1 MDSDACDAVF
11 VPSIANVGRRRGFCT
26 KFQALP
32 DLVANTFADQRIEVL
47 SCLLNEVDEHKSM
60 KDALIELATQR
71 YTGPREAKR
80 AWKAAAR
87 AQEQAERAA
96 TLRQTRALSQLEAAR
111 AAARRPEDAPLAI
124 LLAAHP
130 YLAHDAFMGGALTD
144 LLESMNAVV
153 LFADEADRERSLQA
167 SFDFSDTLPWIVN
180 REIIGAITQLH
191 HRVDGIV
198 LVSAFP
204 CGPDS
209 MTDDA
214 IVRCIQG
221 KPVLNLTIDAQS
233 LCLAG
238 RRRELHRHPA
248 LPEER
253 GWAAPRDEK
262 RDAVNPRTTDGDRE
276 VRARVVV
283 GTRRGPSSC
292 CPPCRRSPRQRE
304 RHARTRV
311 AFFRY
316 SYYDIAFKFF
326 VEHVLEADFV
336 ALPKPTKR
344 TIELGSRHSSDMVCA
359 PFKHI
364 LGDYI
369 EALELGAD
377 VLVQFAGPCRLGY
390 YGELQQSIMRD
401 LGYEFDMLNFAMLTG
416 KPLTEYISV
425 CKKKVN
431 PDLSVPHGV
440 RNMLAVFK
448 MIEHLDEVNDFYLA
462 NAGFEAEPG
471 SFERAREAYFA
482 DMRAATNEREIAEA
496 QRKGLDALRALP
508 QHRPARPL
516 RVGIVGEY
524 FTAADPASNLDL
536 ERKFLDMGVELHRAL
551 NMTNRNLRYNEKN
564 LRAGISEYV
573 QYDMGPTSQHE
584 HRGRAQVRAGRVRRH
599 RALKSSAARPEVD
612 CMPVLQRISRDTG
625 VPVLYLSYDSQ
636 TSDTGLD
643 TRLEAFYDM
652 IAMKKEKTAR

>member
-1 MDSDACDAVF
+1 MA
-11 VPSIANVGRRRGFCT
+11 
-26 KFQALP
+26 
-32 DLVANTFADQRIEVL
+32 
-47 SCLLNEVDEHKSM
+47 
-60 KDALIELATQR
+60 
-71 YTGPREAKR
+71 
-80 AWKAAAR
+80 
-87 AQEQAERAA
+87 
-96 TLRQTRALSQLEAAR
+96 
-111 AAARRPEDAPLAI
+111 PE
-124 LLAAHP
+124 
-130 YLAHDAFMGGALTD
+130 T
-144 LLESMNAVV
+144 
-153 LFADEADRERSLQA
+153 
-167 SFDFSDTLPWIVN
+167 
-180 REIIGAITQLH
+180 
-191 HRVDGIV
+191 
-198 LVSAFP
+198 
-204 CGPDS
+204 
-209 MTDDA
+209 
-214 IVRCIQG
+214 
-221 KPVLNLTIDAQS
+221 
-233 LCLAG
+233 
-238 RRRELHRHPA
+238 
-248 LPEER
+248 
-253 GWAAPRDEK
+253 K
-262 RDAVNPRTTDGDRE
+262 RDAVNPLHTDGDRE
-276 VRARVVV
+276 VRGARVVV
-283 GTRRGPSSC
+283 GTRRGPFKLLPSL
-292 CPPCRRSPRQRE
+292 PKKPRAKRE

-326 VEHVLEADFV
+326 VEHVLDADFV

-344 TIELGSRHSSDMVCA
+344 PIELGSRHSSDMVCA

-390 YGELQQSIMRD
+390 YGELQQSILRD

-462 NAGFEAEPG
+462 NAGSEAGPG
-471 SFERAREAYFA
+471 SFERAREASFA
-482 DMRAATNEREIAEA
+482 DMRAAPNEREIAEA
-496 QRKGLDALRALP
+496 QRKVLDALRALP

-573 QYDMGPTSQHE
+573 QYDMGPTSSMTIAAA
-584 HRGRAQVRAGRVRRH
+584 RKYAQEGFDGIVH
-599 RALKSSAARPEVD
+599 LKSSGCTPEVD

-652 IAMKKEKTAR
+652 IAMKKEKTR

>member
-1 MDSDACDAVF
+1 MGN
-11 VPSIANVGRRRGFCT
+11 ANEG
-26 KFQALP
+26 
-32 DLVANTFADQRIEVL
+32 
-47 SCLLNEVDEHKSM
+47 SSM
-60 KDALIELATQR
+60 TQID
-71 YTGPREAKR
+71 
-80 AWKAAAR
+80 AAR
-87 AQEQAERAA
+87 AGTITREMAIVAEKEGRDPEFIREGVAA
-96 TLRQTRALSQLEAAR
+96 GRIAIPANIHHTSLSPEGVGGGLRTKVNVNLGISG
-111 AAARRPEDAPLAI
+111 D
-124 LLAAHP
+124 
-130 YLAHDAFMGGALTD
+130 
-144 LLESMNAVV
+144 V
-153 LFADEADRERSLQA
+153 ADEAEE
-167 SFDFSDTLPWIVN
+167 WKK
-180 REIIGAITQLH
+180 
-191 HRVDGIV
+191 VDV
-198 LVSAFP
+198 
-204 CGPDS
+204 
-209 MTDDA
+209 
-214 IVRCIQG
+214 
-221 KPVLNLTIDAQS
+221 
-233 LCLAG
+233 
-238 RRRELHRHPA
+238 
-248 LPEER
+248 
-253 GWAAPRDEK
+253 
-262 RDAVNPRTTDGDRE
+262 
-276 VRARVVV
+276 
-283 GTRRGPSSC
+283 
-292 CPPCRRSPRQRE
+292 
-304 RHARTRV
+304 
-311 AFFRY
+311 
-316 SYYDIAFKFF
+316 
-326 VEHVLEADFV
+326 
-336 ALPKPTKR
+336 
-344 TIELGSRHSSDMVCA
+344 
-359 PFKHI
+359 
-364 LGDYI
+364 
-369 EALELGAD
+369 ALELGAD

-390 YGELQQSIMRD
+390 YGELQQSILHD

-573 QYDMGPTSQHE
+573 QYDMGPTSSMTIAAA
-584 HRGRAQVRAGRVRRH
+584 RKYAQEGFDGIVH
-599 RALKSSAARPEVD
+599 LKSSGCTPEVD

>member
-1 MDSDACDAVF
+1 MA
-11 VPSIANVGRRRGFCT
+11 
-26 KFQALP
+26 
-32 DLVANTFADQRIEVL
+32 
-47 SCLLNEVDEHKSM
+47 
-60 KDALIELATQR
+60 
-71 YTGPREAKR
+71 
-80 AWKAAAR
+80 
-87 AQEQAERAA
+87 
-96 TLRQTRALSQLEAAR
+96 
-111 AAARRPEDAPLAI
+111 PE
-124 LLAAHP
+124 
-130 YLAHDAFMGGALTD
+130 T
-144 LLESMNAVV
+144 
-153 LFADEADRERSLQA
+153 
-167 SFDFSDTLPWIVN
+167 
-180 REIIGAITQLH
+180 
-191 HRVDGIV
+191 
-198 LVSAFP
+198 
-204 CGPDS
+204 
-209 MTDDA
+209 
-214 IVRCIQG
+214 
-221 KPVLNLTIDAQS
+221 
-233 LCLAG
+233 
-238 RRRELHRHPA
+238 
-248 LPEER
+248 
-253 GWAAPRDEK
+253 K
-262 RDAVNPRTTDGDRE
+262 RDAVNPLHTDGDRE
-276 VRARVVV
+276 VRGARVVV
-283 GTRRGPSSC
+283 GTRRGPFKLLPSL
-292 CPPCRRSPRQRE
+292 PKKPREKRD

-326 VEHVLEADFV
+326 VEHVLDADFV

-344 TIELGSRHSSDMVCA
+344 TIELGSRYSSDMVCA

-390 YGELQQSIMRD
+390 YGELQQSILRD

-440 RNMLAVFK
+440 RNMLAGFK

-471 SFERAREAYFA
+471 SFERARETYFA

-508 QHRPARPL
+508 LKRPARPL

-564 LRAGISEYV
+564 LRASISKYV
-573 QYDMGPTSQHE
+573 QYDMGPTSSMTIAAALKY
-584 HRGRAQVRAGRVRRH
+584 AQEGFDGIVH
-599 RALKSSAARPEVD
+599 LKSSGCTPEVD

>member
-1 MDSDACDAVF
+1 MGN
-11 VPSIANVGRRRGFCT
+11 ANEG
-26 KFQALP
+26 
-32 DLVANTFADQRIEVL
+32 
-47 SCLLNEVDEHKSM
+47 SSM
-60 KDALIELATQR
+60 TQID
-71 YTGPREAKR
+71 
-80 AWKAAAR
+80 AAR
-87 AQEQAERAA
+87 AGTITREMAIVAEKEGRDPEFIREGVAA
-96 TLRQTRALSQLEAAR
+96 GRIAIPANIHHTSLSPEGVGGGLRTKVNVNLGISG
-111 AAARRPEDAPLAI
+111 D
-124 LLAAHP
+124 
-130 YLAHDAFMGGALTD
+130 
-144 LLESMNAVV
+144 V
-153 LFADEADRERSLQA
+153 ADEAEE
-167 SFDFSDTLPWIVN
+167 WKK
-180 REIIGAITQLH
+180 
-191 HRVDGIV
+191 VDV
-198 LVSAFP
+198 
-204 CGPDS
+204 
-209 MTDDA
+209 
-214 IVRCIQG
+214 
-221 KPVLNLTIDAQS
+221 
-233 LCLAG
+233 
-238 RRRELHRHPA
+238 
-248 LPEER
+248 
-253 GWAAPRDEK
+253 
-262 RDAVNPRTTDGDRE
+262 
-276 VRARVVV
+276 
-283 GTRRGPSSC
+283 
-292 CPPCRRSPRQRE
+292 
-304 RHARTRV
+304 
-311 AFFRY
+311 
-316 SYYDIAFKFF
+316 
-326 VEHVLEADFV
+326 
-336 ALPKPTKR
+336 
-344 TIELGSRHSSDMVCA
+344 
-359 PFKHI
+359 
-364 LGDYI
+364 
-369 EALELGAD
+369 ALELGAD

-573 QYDMGPTSQHE
+573 QYDMGPTSSMTIAAA
-584 HRGRAQVRAGRVRRH
+584 RKYAQEGFDGIVH
-599 RALKSSAARPEVD
+599 LKSSGCTPEVD

>member
-1 MDSDACDAVF
+1 MA
-11 VPSIANVGRRRGFCT
+11 
-26 KFQALP
+26 
-32 DLVANTFADQRIEVL
+32 
-47 SCLLNEVDEHKSM
+47 
-60 KDALIELATQR
+60 
-71 YTGPREAKR
+71 
-80 AWKAAAR
+80 
-87 AQEQAERAA
+87 
-96 TLRQTRALSQLEAAR
+96 
-111 AAARRPEDAPLAI
+111 PE
-124 LLAAHP
+124 
-130 YLAHDAFMGGALTD
+130 T
-144 LLESMNAVV
+144 
-153 LFADEADRERSLQA
+153 
-167 SFDFSDTLPWIVN
+167 
-180 REIIGAITQLH
+180 
-191 HRVDGIV
+191 
-198 LVSAFP
+198 
-204 CGPDS
+204 
-209 MTDDA
+209 
-214 IVRCIQG
+214 
-221 KPVLNLTIDAQS
+221 
-233 LCLAG
+233 
-238 RRRELHRHPA
+238 
-248 LPEER
+248 
-253 GWAAPRDEK
+253 K
-262 RDAVNPRTTDGDRE
+262 RDAVNPLHTDGDRE
-276 VRARVVV
+276 VRGARVVV
-283 GTRRGPSSC
+283 GTRRGPFKLLPSL
-292 CPPCRRSPRQRE
+292 PKKPREKRD

-326 VEHVLEADFV
+326 VEHVLDADFV

-344 TIELGSRHSSDMVCA
+344 TIELGSRYSSDMVCA

-390 YGELQQSIMRD
+390 YGELQQSILRD

-440 RNMLAVFK
+440 RNMLAGFK

-471 SFERAREAYFA
+471 SFERARETYFA

-508 QHRPARPL
+508 LKRPARPL

-564 LRAGISEYV
+564 LRASISKYV
-573 QYDMGPTSQHE
+573 QYDMGPTSSMTIAAALKY
-584 HRGRAQVRAGRVRRH
+584 AQEGFDGIVH
-599 RALKSSAARPEVD
+599 LKSSGCTPEVD

-652 IAMKKEKTAR
+652 IAMKKEKTR